1 MHKNKVY
8 KKQFL
13 LLKIEW
19 WDLTAAFDCL
29 DNEILCRKLEIY
41 GFDKNSVNW
50 FKSFLT
56 NRTQRVRIG
65 GCLSHLEKLISGVPQ
80 GGILSPL
87 LNITYVADSQL
98 WLKYVFATT
107 YADDTSTSISH
118 RLLSKVIQ
126 MLEED
131 SLNVLA
137 SNGLVLLLL
146 FV

>member
-1 MHKNKVY
+1 MEENHILPKSQHGFRQHRSTMTALTELQLKWATNTENKEVTGI
-8 KKQFL
+8 L
-13 LLKIEW
+13 L

-29 DNEILCRKLEIY
+29 DSEILCRKLEIY

-98 WLKYVFATT
+98 WLKYLYFAWQ
-107 YADDTSTSISH
+107 YLKH
-118 RLLSKVIQ
+118 GFRYR
-126 MLEED
+126 
-131 SLNVLA
+131 
-137 SNGLVLLLL
+137 
-146 FV
+146 